1 MTVATLH
8 VSIVI
13 TYYGVLPV
21 LVVLG
26 VTGSVAS
33 IWVLLQPSLK
43 KVAVNRYFLVLA
55 AYDMALSVFYIPI
68 VVTATGCNFLDYGS
82 ALYFAHFGWTTA
94 CTFHALGTYV
104 IVFLSLDR
112 FVGVWFPTLFKRL
125 QQPPFGFLHRMVA
138 MVVVCVGVHLPF
150 MVDATV
156 ECEGFDEE
164 EIQLSDNSSCP
175 NGSWVSSDG
184 FENSFEERWH
194 EVYRYFYNLMV
205 RWLPYGLLAVF
216 NFSLVMAV
224 SLGKVRFPGAAAT
237 EVTKVDPATGAL
249 RSGNRRQARN
259 SERVLVAT
267 VIAMTASYVVLTLP
281 ITIFLTAFAGT
292 DTDRC
297 SSPSPEETLRHVG
310 NIFQLLEHVLH
321 AVFLVL
327 INPRFRR
334 ETLRLL
340 GCRDSPGGEGDTTT
354 PDDDLASATRP
365 VSSASRSYSL
375 VVKVRNS
382 TVPPSCHK
390 L

>member
-1 MTVATLH
+1 M
-8 VSIVI
+8 
-13 TYYGVLPV
+13 
-21 LVVLG
+21 
-26 VTGSVAS
+26 
-33 IWVLLQPSLK
+33 
-43 KVAVNRYFLVLA
+43 LA
-55 AYDMALSVFYIPI
+55 ACDMALSVFYIPI

-184 FENSFEERWH
+184 FENSFNERWH

-216 NFSLVMAV
+216 NFSLVVAV
-224 SLGKVRFPGAAAT
+224 SLGKVRFPGTAAT
-237 EVTKVDPATGAL
+237 EVTKVDPATGTL

-259 SERVLVAT
+259 SERVLVVT

-281 ITIFLTAFAGT
+281 ITIFLTALAGA

-340 GCRDSPGGEGDTTT
+340 GCRDSSGGEGDTTT